1 MYQFKLVIIPV
12 RGTCYYCYSL
22 MIRNKGV
29 GVETNTAPNIE
40 NKREIEK
47 CLSSGENLDKILEKI
62 DPVAYKITKH
72 NHNKWRTYLMSYLR
86 TGSTI
91 SGLVIFVSGIN
102 RFGCIRVNKSFS

>member
-1 MYQFKLVIIPV
+1 
-12 RGTCYYCYSL
+12 

-29 GVETNTAPNIE
+29 GVETNNAPNIE

-47 CLSSGENLDKILEKI
+47 CLSSGENMDKILEKI

-72 NHNKWRTYLMSYLR
+72 NPNKWRTYLMSYLR

-91 SGLVIFVSGIN
+91 SGMDFYFRRLENSVIGTGKSALVPLIFN
-102 RFGCIRVNKSFS
+102 HLK

>member
-1 MYQFKLVIIPV
+1 MIIPK
-12 RGTCYYCYSL
+12 RGTCYHCYSL

-29 GVETNTAPNIE
+29 GVETNNAPNIE

-47 CLSSGENLDKILEKI
+47 CLSSGENMDKILEKI

-72 NHNKWRTYLMSYLR
+72 NPNKWRTYLMSYLR

-91 SGLVIFVSGIN
+91 SGMDHIFKGS
-102 RFGCIRVNKSFS
+102 VNP